1 MLRAG
6 TVSQCWSIRAYEEV
20 TRKTDRTTQACR
32 LCELGLVCR
41 LVRLATTAHMDG
53 PEASRDILDK
63 NKTLP
68 KDGLKAV
75 RWLFSETAGQSETSP
90 HSRQPLMSYP
100 A

>member
-1 MLRAG
+1 MRRLQEKPTVQRRHAG
-6 TVSQCWSIRAYEEV
+6 CV
-20 TRKTDRTTQACR
+20 
-32 LCELGLVCR
+32 ELGLVCM
-41 LVRLATTAHMDG
+41 LVRLATTAHVDG
-53 PEASRDILDK
+53 PETSRDILDK